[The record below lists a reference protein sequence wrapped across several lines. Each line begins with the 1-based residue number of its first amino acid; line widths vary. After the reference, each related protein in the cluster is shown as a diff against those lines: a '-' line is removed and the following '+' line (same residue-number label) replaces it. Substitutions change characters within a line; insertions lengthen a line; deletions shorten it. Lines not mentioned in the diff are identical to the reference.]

1 MGIELRRERRRPE
14 EGVLFQVVA
23 QHLDTFLAHLE
34 HDDCERSLPSFVRRE
49 LNGYLRC
56 GILAHGFC
64 RVHCAQCDGD
74 ELVAF
79 SCKRRGFC
87 PSCGSR
93 RMADL
98 AAHLV
103 DSVLPDVPV
112 RQWVLSLPHR
122 VRLLCAYDP
131 SACTIVRRIFV
142 RAVSGFYLRRARRSG
157 LARPNVGAVV
167 FAQRFDSGL
176 RLNLHFHGL
185 WLDGAFACP
194 LGNGRADFDP
204 HGDVTDRDVERTIRA
219 IRSRVLRALRRL
231 GKLPPGDDVAA
242 DIPPDV
248 EPSLL
253 LHLGAAAIQGRTAL
267 GERQGAHDQR
277 PGRGSRQDPFQR
289 GPLCSDLDG
298 FSLHAAVRIPAG
310 CRERLEK
317 LCRYAA
323 RPPIVED
330 RLSLLPDGRVSY
342 RLKKRYRDGSTH
354 VVLDPLTFLERLCA
368 LVPRPRRMMLTYHG
382 VLAPAASMRD
392 RVVPPP
398 PLPDDDDGADGAGGC
413 DHLGQR
419 ERRRPQSSSTSHG
432 RTLQGQP
439 FDNDPLRRRRMPS
452 VPHAPRK
459 NHSPRQRHS
468 WAELLRRV
476 YLIDVLTCPT
486 CRGRR
491 TLLAAIHDPD
501 SIRRILHHLGLPA
514 EPPAVAPARPP
525 PQARLPW

>member
-1 MGIELRRERRRPE
+1 MKLP
-14 EGVLFQVVA
+14 A
-23 QHLDTFLAHLE
+23 AS
-34 HDDCERSLPSFVRRE
+34 RSPLPGFVRRE
-49 LNGYLRC
+49 LGDYLRC

-64 RVHCAQCDGD
+64 RVHCAQCGEN

-87 PSCGSR
+87 PSCGAR

-131 SACTIVRRIFV
+131 VACAIVRRVFV
-142 RAVSGFYLRRARRSG
+142 RAVSGFYLRRARQSELPRAS
-157 LARPNVGAVV
+157 AGAVV

-194 LGNGRADFDP
+194 LGGGRARFDP
-204 HGDVTDRDVERTIRA
+204 HGEVTDHDVERAVRA
-219 IRSRVLRALRRL
+219 IRSRVLRALRMR
-231 GKLPPGDDVAA
+231 GKLPADGAAA
-242 DIPPDV
+242 DESPDDD
-248 EPSLL
+248 PSLL
-253 LHLGAAAIQGRTAL
+253 LHLGAAAIEGRTAL
-267 GERQGAHDQR
+267 GNRRGAHDLR
-277 PGRGSRQDPFQR
+277 PGRGSRQEPFRR

-323 RPPIVED
+323 RPPIVAE

-382 VLAPAASMRD
+382 VLAPAAGMRD

-398 PLPDDDDGADGAGGC
+398 PLPEDDDCVEGDSGC
-413 DHLGQR
+413 DHGAHR
-419 ERRRPQSSSTSHG
+419 ERRRPQPPSSTHG
-432 RTLQGQP
+432 VGEASGQP
-439 FDNDPLRRRRMPS
+439 LDNDPLRRSRELS
-452 VPHAPRK
+452 IPHAPTKNRRPRK
-459 NHSPRQRHS
+459 RHS
-468 WAELLRRV
+468 WADLLRRV
-476 YLIDVLTCPT
+476 YLIDVLTCPS
-486 CRGRR
+486 CQGRR

-514 EPPAVAPARPP
+514 EPPAVTPARPP